1 MIKKLRYKF
10 ILIALVS
17 VFTTLTLIMGSVNVL
32 NYHKV
37 TQNADNLLQ
46 ILADNDGKFPIGQRP
61 DEEGAPFDQNES
73 FVGPAPDN
81 YNEETPY
88 ESRYFSVTLVGQD
101 VQTTNMEQIQA
112 VDQQQATTY
121 ARQVYQQDRI
131 SGFIS
136 NYRYKIEK
144 DGENTTIYFLDCT
157 RTLDAFYSFLLISV
171 LVSLIGFLIVCFL
184 IVLASRRVTRPVA
197 ESYEKQKQFVTDAGH
212 EIKTPLAIIQ
222 ADLDVLDLE
231 GINNEWL
238 QDIRFQT
245 KRLSSLTQD
254 LIFLSKME
262 ETNTFSMKEFSLSDT
277 VQGIARSFES
287 RARMEDKKYTY
298 EIEPDLTIQGDQQR
312 IEQLIS
318 LLLDNAFKYSYTQGE
333 IRLDVKEK
341 GKKKRIQV
349 YNTTESISRKNL
361 PYLFD
366 RFYRID
372 SSRSRQTGGSGI
384 GLSVAQAI
392 VEAHK
397 GTITATTE
405 DEKSLLMEIVL

>member
-1 MIKKLRYKF
+1 
-10 ILIALVS
+10 
-17 VFTTLTLIMGSVNVL
+17 
-32 NYHKV
+32 
-37 TQNADNLLQ
+37 
-46 ILADNDGKFPIGQRP
+46 
-61 DEEGAPFDQNES
+61 
-73 FVGPAPDN
+73 
-81 YNEETPY
+81 
-88 ESRYFSVTLVGQD
+88 
-101 VQTTNMEQIQA
+101 
-112 VDQQQATTY
+112 
-121 ARQVYQQDRI
+121 
-131 SGFIS
+131 
-136 NYRYKIEK
+136 
-144 DGENTTIYFLDCT
+144 
-157 RTLDAFYSFLLISV
+157 
-171 LVSLIGFLIVCFL
+171 
-184 IVLASRRVTRPVA
+184 
-197 ESYEKQKQFVTDAGH
+197 
-212 EIKTPLAIIQ
+212 
-222 ADLDVLDLE
+222 
-231 GINNEWL
+231 
-238 QDIRFQT
+238 
-245 KRLSSLTQD
+245 
-254 LIFLSKME
+254 ME